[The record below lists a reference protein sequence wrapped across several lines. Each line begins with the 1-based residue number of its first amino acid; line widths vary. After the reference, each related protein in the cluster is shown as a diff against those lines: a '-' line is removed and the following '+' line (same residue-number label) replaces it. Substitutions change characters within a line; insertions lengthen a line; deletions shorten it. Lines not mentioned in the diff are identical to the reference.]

1 MCGWRRRSRSNGRRL
16 PDHRN
21 NPQRIVVFGDVV
33 DDVVVVPAGLIR
45 EDTDTPSSIRHRAG
59 GSAANAA
66 AWMGSLGASVDFV
79 GLVAAEDVARHSAL
93 LAANGVTPY
102 LLGDDE
108 LPTGAIIVIV
118 SGERRTMLTE
128 KGANAKL
135 TPDAVTDRLLT
146 GAAVLHFTGYSVFSQ
161 PDQASLR
168 NLVQRATT
176 LGVRISVD
184 PASSGFIAD
193 FGVDRFLES
202 VDGAHLFFPNLE
214 EGRVLTGL
222 DDPIRIA
229 ERLGERFDVVA
240 LTLDTAGVVVV
251 ERGMPTTM
259 VAAIPVAIVDPT
271 GAGDAFAAG
280 FLAAWASGAGAM
292 AAASAGARAGALA
305 VATIG
310 GRPRS

>member
-1 MCGWRRRSRSNGRRL
+1 
-16 PDHRN
+16 
-21 NPQRIVVFGDVV
+21 
-33 DDVVVVPAGLIR
+33 
-45 EDTDTPSSIRHRAG
+45 
-59 GSAANAA
+59 
-66 AWMGSLGASVDFV
+66 
-79 GLVAAEDVARHSAL
+79 
-93 LAANGVTPY
+93 
-102 LLGDDE
+102 
-108 LPTGAIIVIV
+108 
-118 SGERRTMLTE
+118 MLTE

-161 PDQASLR
+161 SDQASLR
-168 NLVQRATT
+168 NLVQRATN

-202 VDGAHLFFPNLE
+202 VEGAHLFFPNLE

-222 DDPIRIA
+222 DDPIHIA
-229 ERLGERFDVVA
+229 ERLGERFAVVA

-280 FLAAWASGAGAM
+280 FLAAWVSGAGAM

-305 VATIG
+305 VSTIG
-310 GRPRS
+310 GRPRP